1 MRELPWVRPA
11 GAAGLAPHAAEAAR
25 PDRAGPL
32 PWSRLAPLGSAISLV
47 TADVAAL
54 IAAAELSVAL
64 RDIIW
69 GSMTYP
75 LGLVEVGVGWIVFRF
90 WAGLYPGFGLSP
102 VEELQRSTMT
112 TGLAAMAHAA
122 ALFGLQAAAVSR
134 FTVLVTWAV
143 LALVSWILRGGCKV
157 ILIRLRVF
165 GAPVIIAGAGESG
178 TRLMGELRSNPGLG
192 LVPVAFFDDDPAKHA
207 RIVAGV
213 PVLGPIH
220 QALDARFPYPVRHA
234 IIAIPAL
241 GGRKLARVAR
251 SLSTRYLSLGVMRDL
266 FGFVDL
272 SLRPR
277 SMGNS
282 LALEVRNNLLDPVN
296 IWLKRAFDLLVA
308 VPLALLTLP
317 VILAAGLV
325 VKLVSPGPAFF
336 VQEREGLCGRR
347 IRVWKIRTMVCDAEE
362 LLAKHLAENEDA
374 RAEWARHMKLRNDP
388 RIVLVVGRFLRR
400 FSIDE
405 FPQLW
410 NVLKGEMSLVGP
422 RPFPHYHLTQF
433 SEEFRHLRRQVPPG
447 MTGLWQV
454 TCRSEGEL
462 QEQEQKDSW
471 YIRNWSLWVDLWILL
486 RTARAV
492 FAGRGAR

>member
-1 MRELPWVRPA
+1 MNDAPLLVSTQAATLPVFSPA
-11 GAAGLAPHAAEAAR
+11 VGHHPRVAPLAC
-25 PDRAGPL
+25 
-32 PWSRLAPLGSAISLV
+32 SRLAPWGCAAALAA
-47 TADVAAL
+47 ADIAAL
-54 IAAAELSVAL
+54 IISAEAAVVVRDAVWGPMAL
-64 RDIIW
+64 
-69 GSMTYP
+69 P
-75 LGLVEVGVGWIVFRF
+75 LGILEAGAAWLLLRLLS
-90 WAGLYPGFGLSP
+90 GLYPGFGLSP
-102 VEELQRSTMT
+102 VEELQRSLTA
-112 TGLAAMAHAA
+112 TGVAALAHTA
-122 ALFGLQAAAVSR
+122 ALFGLQATAVSR
-134 FTVLVTWAV
+134 FTVLVTWGV
-143 LALVSWILRGGCKV
+143 LMVASWILRGAAKAL
-157 ILIRLRVF
+157 LIRFQCF
-165 GAPVIIAGAGESG
+165 GAPVIVAGAGKSG
-178 TRLMGELRSNPGLG
+178 AGLVQELRSNPGLG

-241 GGRKLARVAR
+241 SGRKLARVAR
-251 SLSTRYLSLGVMRDL
+251 SLSARYLSLGVMRDL

-296 IWLKRAFDLLVA
+296 IWVKRLFDLLVA

-325 VKLVSPGPAFF
+325 VKLISPGPAFF

-374 RAEWARHMKLRNDP
+374 RTEWARHMKLRNDP
-388 RIVLVVGRFLRR
+388 RIIPVVGRFLRR

-422 RPFPHYHLTQF
+422 RPFPHYHLAQF
-433 SEEFRHLRRQVPPG
+433 PEEFRSLRRQVPPG

-454 TCRSEGEL
+454 TCRSEGDL
-462 QEQEQKDSW
+462 QAQEQMDTH
-471 YIRNWSLWVDLWILL
+471 YIRNWSLWVDLWVIL
-486 RTARAV
+486 RTAGAV
-492 FAGRGAR
+492 LEGRGAH